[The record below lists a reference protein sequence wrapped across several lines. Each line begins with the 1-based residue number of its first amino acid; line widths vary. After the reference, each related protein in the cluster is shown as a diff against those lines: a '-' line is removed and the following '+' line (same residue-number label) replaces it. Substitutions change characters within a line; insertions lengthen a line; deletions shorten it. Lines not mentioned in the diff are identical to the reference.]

1 MYSLQRSAMLKSLL
15 LKKLYLWY
23 SERSF
28 WKLKNKTVTEI
39 FTDIY
44 NNTAET
50 YNPDTDIYIEQLVSF
65 IKENNVQ
72 SVLDIGCGDFKIMA
86 RVVRKVDVNYTGID
100 VVEDMIK
107 RHQQLYGAMKTDFLF
122 LDAIDDEL
130 PDAELVIIRQ
140 VLQHL
145 SNAQIQKI
153 LSKLSRFKYV
163 IITEEMLTADTTEPN
178 IDKIPGPHIRT
189 SMLSSVFIDLPPF
202 NVKNTKVLFEYF
214 EEPTVIR
221 TYLVTNP

>member
-1 MYSLQRSAMLKSLL
+1 MYSLQQRAMLKSLS

-28 WKLKNKTVTEI
+28 WKLKNKTITEI

-50 YNPDTDIYIEQLVSF
+50 YNPDIETYIDQLVSF
-65 IKENNVQ
+65 IQENKVQ
-72 SVLDIGCGDFKIMA
+72 SVLDIGCGDFKMMS
-86 RVVRKVDVNYTGID
+86 RVIRKVDINYIGID

-107 RHQQLYGAMKTDFLF
+107 HHQQLHGAMKTDFLF
-122 LDAIDDEL
+122 LDAIDEEL

-153 LSKLSRFKYV
+153 LSKLSKFKYV
-163 IITEEMLTADTTEPN
+163 IITEEMLSDDSTEPN
-178 IDKIPGPHIRT
+178 VDKIPGPHIRT
-189 SMLSSVFIDLPPF
+189 SLLSSVFIDLPPF
-202 NVKNTKVLFEYF
+202 NVKNAKVLFEYF